1 MNLIERHKHN
11 RKIFDPANKKD
22 IEEYRHFVKH
32 NQWKDGCPFFLD
44 WPYLTVPDMIK
55 DRITKHALKLL

>member
-11 RKIFDPANKKD
+11 RKIFNPSDKKD
-22 IEEYRHFVKH
+22 IDEYKHFVMFNK
-32 NQWKDGCPFFLD
+32 WKNGCPFFLD
-44 WPYLTVPDMIK
+44 WPYLSIPDMIK